1 MEYQKH
7 KCCHSVCDCFEISRI
22 MDRIK
27 SVTYYQVYNATK
39 EAYAFLHKFFHVCS
53 LRAHNNRMYTS
64 FTHKALPPN
73 TDHSSDTQGIPQCW
87 TQAPPLMTLNI
98 FRRKINNMN
107 VTDKCCLSV
116 RGVNNAPPSA
126 IKREKFNVHKF
137 VQRENQTESI
147 AV

>member
-7 KCCHSVCDCFEISRI
+7 KCCDQNCDCFEISRV

-27 SVTYYQVYNATK
+27 AVTYYQVYNAAK
-39 EAYAFLHKFFHVCS
+39 EAYVFSFSFIQNCTVG
-53 LRAHNNRMYTS
+53 RINRRRKNFIY
-64 FTHKALPPN
+64 KALPPN
-73 TDHSSDTQGIPQCW
+73 TDHSSDTQGIPQSW

-137 VQRENQTESI
+137 VQRENQTESF